1 MKRKAPRLSRQG
13 TRSSARLRG
22 QNSTVVHGPTPI
34 EPETKQAKRKRG
46 SLEDDNAAEL
56 PKKRAK
62 RSDDQTAAPMQ
73 EDSVTLSDSPPVD
86 LGSNENADVDHL
98 GQPVDDEGSGV
109 ADPPEGEPAK
119 PRGFFLLG
127 NMPILFAMGGSGR
140 G

>member
-1 MKRKAPRLSRQG
+1 M
-13 TRSSARLRG
+13 
-22 QNSTVVHGPTPI
+22 VVHGPTPI

-62 RSDDQTAAPMQ
+62 RSDDQTDAPVQ
-73 EDSVTLSDSPPVD
+73 EDSATLSDNPPVD
-86 LGSNENADVDHL
+86 LGLNENADVDHL
-98 GQPVDDEGSGV
+98 GQPVEGTGV
-109 ADPPEGEPAK
+109 ADPPEGEPVK
-119 PRGFFLLG
+119 SRGFFLLG